1 MNWQM
6 TSVKVSVAGCVVVAV
21 LALAC
26 WQARAELAVPPLT
39 GRVVDRANMLPGADG
54 TRVEQA
60 ILDLEQATGGQMAVL
75 TMPALNGDSLERF
88 SMQVAEKWQI
98 GHKGRDDGVLL

>member
-1 MNWQM
+1 MNWQKR
-6 TSVKVSVAGCVVVAV
+6 TAKASAVGRIVVVV

-26 WQARAELAVPPLT
+26 WQARAELAVPPLA
-39 GRVVDRANMLPGADG
+39 GRVVDRANMLTGADG

-60 ILDLEQATGGQMAVL
+60 IMELEQATGGQMAVL
-75 TMPALNGDSLERF
+75 TMPALDGDALERF

-98 GHKGRDDGVLL
+98 GHKGRDD

>member
-1 MNWQM
+1 MR
-6 TSVKVSVAGCVVVAV
+6 SAKVSAVGRMVVVV

-39 GRVVDRANMLPGADG
+39 GRVVDRAYMLAGADG
-54 TRVEQA
+54 PRVEQA

-75 TMPALNGDSLERF
+75 TMPVLDGDSLERF
-88 SMQVAEKWQI
+88 SMQVAEKWQL
-98 GHKGRDDGVLL
+98 GHKGRDDGAL